1 MNENCIRPGCYV
13 KDYGQGHLFI
23 KYCVRHA
30 AAPAMYEALIYARD
44 EMVVKTDGED
54 GAYHAIE
61 AALALADGESDDG
74 EI

>member
-1 MNENCIRPGCYV
+1 
-13 KDYGQGHLFI
+13 
-23 KYCVRHA
+23 
-30 AAPAMYEALIYARD
+30 MYEALIYARD